1 MRNSDI
7 SDNTWKSSTA
17 GTLNII
23 AGSFGIAGGIYFA
36 SIDTMYWQLPPVV
49 IAIVGIVGV
58 TRIALGAIALMGGI
72 FARKRKLWEM
82 AMAGSIIAILCAP
95 PLGIL
100 STIFVSLSKK
110 EFEQVFH
117 H

>member
-1 MRNSDI
+1 MKNSEI
-7 SDNTWKSSTA
+7 SENTWKPSTA

-23 AGSFGIAGGIYFA
+23 AGSFGIAGGVYFA
-36 SIDTMYWQLPPVV
+36 SIDTMDWQLPPVV

-72 FARKRKLWEM
+72 FARKRKLWEL

-110 EFEQVFH
+110 EFEQVLLR
-117 H
+117 